1 MLSEGSIVDS
11 RGVQKIKLSPFRLF
25 SINTFPIAYP
35 ARATFST
42 ESSTRMV
49 LAQPWT
55 TCPAL
60 LRLVVTVVSRW
71 RKKSLLRD
79 RVVKMNFSPIAEFT
93 PSKLPNVSGVQ
104 FRDDFLAPF
113 TNSNTNTSMKRTV
126 SCGLGVSY
134 PTNPFEQVVARSNL

>member
-71 RKKSLLRD
+71 WSVVTS
-79 RVVKMNFSPIAEFT
+79 RVESRWPLQRLATALKLEVQIRSW
-93 PSKLPNVSGVQ
+93 PSHVLPSNSECCTSVEVLTASGIQ
-104 FRDDFLAPF
+104 TMYKYL
-113 TNSNTNTSMKRTV
+113 K
-126 SCGLGVSY
+126 
-134 PTNPFEQVVARSNL
+134 